1 MSTYHFIGI
10 GGIGMSGL
18 ARILLSQGEKVSGSD
33 LSVNPV
39 MESLQKMGAHIYI
52 GHDAKHLPAGATVIF
67 STDIPEHNP
76 ELLHAKAY
84 KYACLHR
91 SELLYKLASKRK
103 VLAVTGTHGKTTTS
117 ALLTHVLIEQG
128 IDPSFAVG
136 GMIQGHNSNAH
147 SGTGEYFSL
156 EADESDGT
164 FLQCD
169 YFAAIVTNI
178 NTDHLSHYGSWDT
191 LKAAF
196 SKFINKSK
204 DKKRI
209 FYCADDKTLSEVAL
223 GGTSYGFSGKAQAR
237 ISAFRQEG
245 FQSYFT
251 LDFEGKRYT
260 DIQIALT
267 GRHNVLNACA
277 VFILCLALHVPE
289 ATIRKAFSSFQGV
302 KRRMEKKGQ
311 ASSITIYDDY
321 AHHPTEIRASL
332 QALRAAIHERRL
344 VTLYQPHRYS
354 RMQYTMHE
362 FHAAFDAA
370 DLVIVTDLYTAGETP
385 IAGVTT
391 EKIIEEIKKSN
402 KAHVVYIPRNA
413 LVDGLQAI
421 LEPHDVLITLGAG
434 DSTKVG
440 VELLE
445 LLQKKGIKKLK
456 IGLFFGGMN
465 CEHEI
470 SCISAKNFFSHLR
483 KELYDVQGFFI
494 GLDGRILRC
503 TQEQK
508 PIENH
513 SQAVISPE
521 VFEAIS
527 GCDVLIPVL
536 HGPFGEDGLIQGF
549 FETLRKPYVGC
560 DVKSASVSMD
570 KALSKCI
577 ALSCDIA
584 TAPFVVFDQRQW
596 AESKESCLE
605 EVKAKLSLPFFVKP
619 SHLGSAV
626 GVSKV
631 SKIEDLEASIIR
643 AFQYDTHVIVETGLD
658 IREIEFAVLGN
669 MRVRVPAPGEILSDG
684 AFYDYDAKYSAQG
697 FGATATANLPE
708 DVIIEGKKLAET
720 MYRAVGCQG
729 LARVDFFLD
738 KNNKYWFNEI
748 NPLPGFT
755 PNSLYPKI
763 WELQGSLE
771 ELMDEFIILA
781 RERFRLQERV
791 FHFSCKNLSRT

>member
-1 MSTYHFIGI
+1 MSAYHFIGI

-18 ARILLSQGEKVSGSD
+18 ARILLSRGKKVSGSD
-33 LSVNPV
+33 LSSNPV
-39 MESLQKMGAHIYI
+39 TASLQKMGAQIYV
-52 GHDAKHLPAGATVIF
+52 GHDAKHLPDGATVIF

-76 ELLHAKAY
+76 ELVQAKALQY
-84 KYACLHR
+84 SCLHR
-91 SELLYKLASKRK
+91 SELLYQLAGKHK

-117 ALLTHVLIEQG
+117 ALLTHVLIELG
-128 IDPSFAVG
+128 MDPSFAVG
-136 GMIQGHNSNAH
+136 GLIQGHNSNAH
-147 SGTGEYFSL
+147 SGSGDYFSL
-156 EADESDGT
+156 EADESDGS

-169 YFAAIVTNI
+169 YFAAIITNI
-178 NTDHLSHYGSWDT
+178 NTDHLSHYGSWDA
-191 LKAAF
+191 LKVAF
-196 SKFINKSK
+196 SKFINKAK
-204 DKKRI
+204 ERKRI
-209 FYCADDKTLSEVAL
+209 FYCADDTTLSEIAH
-223 GGTSYGFSGKAQAR
+223 GGTSYGFSSGAQAR

-251 LDFEGKRYT
+251 LDFEGKKYT

-267 GRHNVLNACA
+267 GRHNALNASS
-277 VFILCLALHVPE
+277 VFILCLALQIPE
-289 ATIRKAFSSFQGV
+289 ASIRKAFSSFQGV
-302 KRRMEKKGQ
+302 KRRMEKKGE

-321 AHHPTEIRASL
+321 AHHPTEIAASL
-332 QALRAAIHERRL
+332 QALRAAIHEKRL

-362 FHAAFDAA
+362 FQSAFDAA
-370 DLVIVTDLYTAGETP
+370 DLVVVTDLYTAGERP

-391 EKIIEEIKKSN
+391 EKIIEEIKKST
-402 KAHVVYIPRNA
+402 KAQVVYVPRDTIAHGLHA
-413 LVDGLQAI
+413 L

-434 DSTKVG
+434 DSTKIG
-440 VELLE
+440 GELLE
-445 LLQKKGIKKLK
+445 LLQKRGVKKLK
-456 IGLFFGGMN
+456 VGLFFGGMN

-483 KELYDVQGFFI
+483 KELYDVEGFFI
-494 GLDGRILRC
+494 GLDGRILQC

-508 PIENH
+508 PIENS

-521 VFEAIS
+521 VFEEIS
-527 GCDVLIPVL
+527 KCDVLIPVL

-577 ALSCDIA
+577 ALSCGIA
-584 TAPFVVFDQRQW
+584 TAPFVVFDCAIW
-596 AESKESCLE
+596 SLDKESCLQ
-605 EVKAKLSLPFFVKP
+605 EVEAKLSLPFFVKP

-631 SKIEDLEASIIR
+631 SKMEDLAAAILK

-669 MRVRVPAPGEILSDG
+669 MRVRVPAPGEILSNG
-684 AFYDYDAKYSAQG
+684 AFYDYEAKYSATG
-697 FGATATANLPE
+697 FGATPTANLPE
-708 DVIIEGKKLAET
+708 QVILEGKKLAEK

-738 KNNKYWFNEI
+738 KNNTYWFNEI

-763 WELQGSLE
+763 WELQGPLE
-771 ELMDEFIILA
+771 GLMDEFIILA
-781 RERFRLQERV
+781 RERFRLQERI